1 MNYHIMIDDKFIDG
15 FINDAEKVTAKNNNR
30 YFIQGVKQNAL
41 YVNHPKAEW
50 VEDIW
55 GVDFKNILNSITS
68 QDKIFIHWYNL
79 YVGRLMLTIDKNI
92 PLYVIPWGGDFY
104 EDPYLYHINWIHDP
118 ITLRYVKKA
127 YVFSEKWARHPKSL
141 LKNLLQLYDIKKKNH
156 ERFEIKKQT
165 ILRINYLLLQ
175 NNSIEYDLIRNIYQ
189 IPEISCLPFFYDQN
203 FDLANELRFEQV
215 KSKNI
220 NIQIGNSA
228 TSANNHVDCIK
239 VLRRFNNE
247 NIKLILPL
255 SYGYPDY
262 CEYVK
267 RNCLK
272 TFRNKCEFLERFM
285 PREEYIV
292 KLNEIDIAIMFHN
305 RSQAFGN
312 CISLLTLGKKLYLKN
327 NNPLWQV
334 FQKSGIIV
342 FDANK
347 IKDLT
352 FEQFSEPLTEDQ
364 IQSNI
369 EKISN
374 LYSEKTRLENLRKLL
389 N

>member
-1 MNYHIMIDDKFIDG
+1 MIDDKFIDG
-15 FINDAEKVTAKNNNR
+15 FINDAENVTTKNNNR
-30 YFIQGVKQNAL
+30 YFIRGVKQNAI

-55 GVDFKNILNSITS
+55 SNDFKNTINSITD
-68 QDKIFIHWYNL
+68 QDKIFIHWYDL

-127 YVFSEKWARHPKSL
+127 YIFSKNWAMYPKSL
-141 LKNLLQLYDIKKKNH
+141 LKNLWRLYDIDKKNLK
-156 ERFEIKKQT
+156 RFELKKLT
-165 ILRINYLLLQ
+165 VHRINYLLIQ
-175 NNSIEYDLIRNIYQ
+175 NNPIEFNLIRNIYE
-189 IPEISCLPFFYDQN
+189 IPEIRCLPFFYDQN
-203 FDLANELRFEQV
+203 FDLADKLRTVQV
-215 KSKNI
+215 KSNNI
-220 NIQIGNSA
+220 NVQIGNSA
-228 TSANNHVDCIK
+228 TSANNHVDCFN
-239 VLRRFNNE
+239 VLRSFSNE

-255 SYGYPDY
+255 SYGESGYG
-262 CEYVK
+262 EFVK

-272 TFRNKCEFLERFM
+272 IFRNKCEFLERFM

-292 KLNEIDIAIMFHN
+292 KLNDIDIAIMFHN

-312 CISLLTLGKKLYLKN
+312 CISLLTLGKKLYLKS

-334 FQKSGIIV
+334 FQEVGIIV
-342 FDANK
+342 FEANK

-352 FEQFSEPLTEDQ
+352 FEEFIKPLTEDQ

-374 LYSEKTRLENLRKLL
+374 LYSKKMQLKYLSELL

>member
-1 MNYHIMIDDKFIDG
+1 MNYHIMIDDKFING
-15 FINDAEKVTAKNNNR
+15 FINDAENVTTKNTNR
-30 YFIQGVKQNAL
+30 YFIRGVKQNAI
-41 YVNHPKAEW
+41 YVIHPKAEW

-55 GVDFKNILNSITS
+55 SNDFKSILNSITD
-68 QDKIFIHWYNL
+68 QDKIFIHWYDL

-127 YVFSEKWARHPKSL
+127 YIFFEKWAMHPKSL
-141 LKNLLQLYDIKKKNH
+141 LKNLWRLYDIDKKNLK
-156 ERFEIKKQT
+156 RFELKKLT
-165 ILRINYLLLQ
+165 VHRINYLLIQ
-175 NNSIEYDLIRNIYQ
+175 NNSIEFDLIRNIYQ

-203 FDLANELRFEQV
+203 FDLANKLRIVQV
-215 KSKNI
+215 KSNI

-228 TSANNHVDCIK
+228 TSANNHVDCFKI
-239 VLRRFNNE
+239 LRSFNNE

-255 SYGYPDY
+255 SYGESGYG
-262 CEYVK
+262 EFVK

-272 TFRNKCEFLERFM
+272 IFRNKCEFLERFM

-292 KLNEIDIAIMFHN
+292 KLNEIDVAIMFHN

-312 CISLLTLGKKLYLKN
+312 CISLLTLGKKLYLKS
-327 NNPLWQV
+327 NNPLYQV
-334 FQKSGIIV
+334 FQMGGIIV

-352 FEQFSEPLTEDQ
+352 FEEFIKPLKEDQ

-374 LYSEKTRLENLRKLL
+374 FYSEKTRLKNLRILL